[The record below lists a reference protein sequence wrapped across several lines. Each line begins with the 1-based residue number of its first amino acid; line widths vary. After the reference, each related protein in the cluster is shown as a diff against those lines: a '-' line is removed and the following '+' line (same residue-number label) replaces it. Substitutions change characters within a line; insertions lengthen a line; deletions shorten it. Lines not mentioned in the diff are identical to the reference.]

1 MDSDAEQRQAPTLD
15 DDDDPS
21 NSESSHL
28 HQKPE
33 KAGSWFEGIPVVYI
47 VGALIVLLGLKN
59 SYRKL
64 PLFGSSNQPFAIST
78 TL

>member
-1 MDSDAEQRQAPTLD
+1 MDSDAEQRQAPTQH

-28 HQKPE
+28 LQKPE
-33 KAGSWFEGIPVVYI
+33 KAASWLEGIPVEYI
-47 VGALIVLLGLKN
+47 VGALVLLLGLKN

-64 PLFGSSNQPFAIST
+64 PLFGSSNQPFAISP